1 MALPIERYKSIITFE
16 KDTVKRS
23 DGRVVKE
30 RNARFVRRGRF
41 ETRRRS

>member
-1 MALPIERYKSIITFE
+1 MALPIERYNSIITLK

-23 DGRVVKE
+23 DGRVVNE
-30 RNARFVRRGRF
+30 RNARFVRRGLF